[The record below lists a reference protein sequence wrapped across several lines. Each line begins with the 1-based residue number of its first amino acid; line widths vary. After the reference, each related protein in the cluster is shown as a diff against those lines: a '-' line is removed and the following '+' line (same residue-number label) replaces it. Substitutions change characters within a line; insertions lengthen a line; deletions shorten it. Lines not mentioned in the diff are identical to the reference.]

1 MAAHP
6 EWAFV
11 SVVLAKDKEAE
22 PPLYQAPGYV
32 GCGKDSVRCAFC
44 DKTFSGLVDRIRN
57 HVAGCTAGGLLQVA
71 ACQGPR
77 ARAGEP
83 TAELAERHKQ
93 FAAARALCAKKNAE
107 LRAAAATKRSRNALD
122 RATAPE
128 LYVSSGPKP
137 RPQKQQRLD
146 SNSARN
152 LKATE
157 DLARGFYSAGIAPHV
172 LSNKLLKRGLASVAE
187 AGADWR
193 PPSADEVLGTLLN
206 KEHARVKAAITDLQG
221 SASRVG
227 ITLVGDG
234 ATNVNRQPILNVLF
248 VRGDRVEFVK
258 AQDCSGHVK
267 NGRFIAD
274 DIIAVIEGLED
285 PQSVV
290 LVLMD
295 NATRNAWPLIE
306 EACPWVVCGPCGPH
320 VADLLQE
327 DVGKLPF
334 FKALFAKAQTLRVF
348 VRGHSHV
355 LAAYRDNMKSEL
367 SNPGGTRFCTSV
379 LGLTNVAA
387 NREALVSTVGAP
399 AVLSAMDK
407 VKNDKLEGE
416 HATVGQLF
424 AHLQQL
430 VMSNDFWNEVA
441 WASAILSPMSKLLRF
456 MEQDA
461 PTASKVYHAWFLV
474 QSAIEELEGVPDDL
488 KQEILACVAHRWD
501 YGYHMI
507 HGAGYVL
514 DPEFRLCDPPEEC
527 KASFDQFVLKC
538 YPAPLRRR
546 FDTDEAY
553 EKACDDH
560 TELIANI
567 DRQLL
572 EYRRGDGHWGR
583 PQVLYNAKQVSA
595 VDFWDMYG
603 LMPLQCVALRA
614 LGCVAGRAL
623 PSAGTRR

>member
-11 SVVLAKDKEAE
+11 SVVLAVDKDKE
-22 PPLYQAPGYV
+22 PRVFQAPGYV
-32 GCGKDSVRCAFC
+32 GCGRDEVVCNFCA
-44 DKTFSGLVDRIRN
+44 KKFSGLVDRVRN
-57 HVAGCTAGGLLQVA
+57 HVAGSGKGLAAVA
-71 ACQGPR
+71 ACPGPR

-83 TAELAERHKQ
+83 SEEWAARQAQ
-93 FAAARALCAKKNAE
+93 FAAARAKCVAKNAE
-107 LRAAAATKRSRNALD
+107 LRAADTALQRKRALD

-128 LYVSSGPKP
+128 LYVPGGAKK
-137 RPQKQQRLD
+137 RPQLQKTLD
-146 SNSARN
+146 CNAAKN
-152 LKATE
+152 LKATV
-157 DLARGFYSAGIAPHV
+157 DLARGFFSAGIAPNV
-172 LSNKLLKRGLASVAE
+172 LSNKLLRRGLLSVSE

-193 PPSADEVLGTLLN
+193 PPSAEEVLGTLLN
-206 KEHARVKAAITDLQG
+206 QEHARVKAALGDLQG
-221 SASRVG
+221 TASRVG

-274 DIIAVIEGLED
+274 DIISVIEGLED

-295 NATRNAWPLIE
+295 NATRSAWPLIE
-306 EACPWVVCGPCGPH
+306 AACPWVVCGPCGPH

-334 FKALFAKAQTLRVF
+334 FKALFAKAQALRVF
-348 VRGHSHV
+348 VRTHSHV
-355 LAAYRDNMKSEL
+355 LAAYRDFMKSEL
-367 SNPGGTRFCTSV
+367 SNPAGTRFCTSV
-379 LGLTNVAA
+379 IGLHNVAS

-407 VKNDKLEGE
+407 VKTDKLEGE

-441 WASAILSPMSKLLRF
+441 WASAILSPMSKLLRY

-474 QSAIEELEGVPDDL
+474 QTAIEELEGVPDDL
-488 KQEILACVAHRWD
+488 KQE
-501 YGYHMI
+501 
-507 HGAGYVL
+507 
-514 DPEFRLCDPPEEC
+514 
-527 KASFDQFVLKC
+527 
-538 YPAPLRRR
+538 
-546 FDTDEAY
+546 
-553 EKACDDH
+553 
-560 TELIANI
+560 
-567 DRQLL
+567 LL
-572 EYRRGDGHWGR
+572 S
-583 PQVLYNAKQVSA
+583 P
-595 VDFWDMYG
+595 
-603 LMPLQCVALRA
+603 
-614 LGCVAGRAL
+614 
-623 PSAGTRR
+623 